1 VTITARGTSGHAGVP
16 RADNAILRLGSALA
30 AIAEYARDPAH
41 GVSPTIVRGGTKDN
55 VIPDHASV
63 LLNVRTT
70 PTQSLDEIVT
80 ELAARITEPG
90 VEIEIVARGES
101 APASPESSPM
111 FEAIASAARDIDP
124 DIVVQPYLSAGVT
137 DSARLRQLGVQA
149 YGVLPFP
156 LTPDDESR
164 MHGVDER
171 VPVEALGFG
180 TRLVYETVRRI
191 AARSH

>member
-1 VTITARGTSGHAGVP
+1 
-16 RADNAILRLGSALA
+16 
-30 AIAEYARDPAH
+30 
-41 GVSPTIVRGGTKDN
+41 
-55 VIPDHASV
+55 
-63 LLNVRTT
+63 
-70 PTQSLDEIVT
+70 
-80 ELAARITEPG
+80 
-90 VEIEIVARGES
+90 
-101 APASPESSPM
+101 M